1 MDKIK
6 ELSTNIR
13 EKIVDLHMTGM
24 SCNTISKKVG
34 QLHHIDRPVDESMYH
49 KILDEN
55 LLPSARTPKVFMDVS
70 SHQSSRKSVEE
81 ADKHDSESFCEEE
94 FAKILPEICANLV
107 TNYKKC
113 LLCWTC
119 RSSLKTM
126 KLLILLFQ
134 LGLVLRADAQIPDA
148 CILSSTNRAPE
159 KSDVSVTCGPEHIDL
174 SIYLCPMYNAFYN
187 ESLVV
192 LNNQTNNPKCYG
204 TADFTVDPPRLR
216 FSFPINQNSLSFCSN
231 NIEISSHIGSGQFSD
246 FSYVQYVTVFGT
258 VTSIDPAAG
267 MITYRPQIRYNF
279 SCTYRMNY
287 LFNNTEL
294 SVSGGTSSI
303 KSNDGRLF
311 NMLSMQLYKDKQ
323 YQEILTIPETGLEVK
338 TKIYV
343 EVKAINLKNRF
354 NVLLERCFA
363 TTSPNPMQSGH
374 YGLFVWYTR
383 DAQTMVETNGV
394 SQKALFS
401 FEAFRLVDNEY
412 ETVSTFYLHC
422 VTRLCEV
429 SKCRSLLSKF
439 GSSERLCKKKAN
451 KYVSESTIVTSP
463 AIHVRSQRRKAVT
476 LVLSNIDSVRESLM
490 MTQS

>member
-1 MDKIK
+1 
-6 ELSTNIR
+6 
-13 EKIVDLHMTGM
+13 
-24 SCNTISKKVG
+24 
-34 QLHHIDRPVDESMYH
+34 
-49 KILDEN
+49 
-55 LLPSARTPKVFMDVS
+55 
-70 SHQSSRKSVEE
+70 
-81 ADKHDSESFCEEE
+81 
-94 FAKILPEICANLV
+94 
-107 TNYKKC
+107 
-113 LLCWTC
+113 
-119 RSSLKTM
+119 M

-134 LGLVLRADAQIPDA
+134 LGLILRADAQIPDA
-148 CILSSTNRAPE
+148 CILSSTNRPPE
-159 KSDVSVTCGPEHIDL
+159 NSDVSVTCGPEHIDL

-187 ESLVV
+187 ESLMV

-204 TADFTVDPPRLR
+204 TADFTVDPPVLR

-258 VTSIDPAAG
+258 VTSIDPTAG

-279 SCTYRMNY
+279 SCIYPMH

-303 KSNDGRLF
+303 KYNDSRLI

-343 EVKAINLKNRF
+343 EVKAINLKDRF

-374 YGLFVWYTR
+374 YGLFVWNTW
-383 DAQTMVETNGV
+383 DAQAMVEINGV

-412 ETVSTFYLHC
+412 EAVSTFYLHC
-422 VTRLCEV
+422 VTRLCEM
-429 SKCRSLLSKF
+429 SKCRSLLSKC
-439 GSSERLCKKKAN
+439 GSLERLSEKRKAN

-476 LVLSNIDSVRESLM
+476 PVLSDIDFPTDLPADSVFDDSPSLKYNRIPVM
-490 MTQS
+490 LVIVCSVIKTVLLSI